1 MSEATASDV
10 VQLNQD
16 PSRKSESAN
25 QRAMRRI
32 WRDKLTM
39 TALLVLGTL
48 SLIIVLADPICRYV
62 LKVDPNA
69 TDPYDRLIAPFELPT
84 PIIITGLYENPLVG
98 PLLAPFQPGFHILGT
113 DDLGRD
119 YAARLMFGGQ
129 ISLAIGFFGS
139 IITLI
144 IGTAVGLA
152 SGYFGGVIDDLIN
165 WVITT
170 LDSIPSIYLLMLIA
184 TVLTRSATTLVI
196 VIALTG
202 WTGDARLVRG
212 QTIQIT
218 NLDYVLSARALGAGS
233 WRIMWTHIFPNT
245 LSLQFLVLASG
256 IGGLILTESTLSF
269 LKLGVQPPTATW
281 GNMLTN
287 AQQFFTRGP
296 HMATI
301 SGLLIFVTVLCLFVI
316 GDGLRDAFDPR
327 TVD

>member
-1 MSEATASDV
+1 MAQATSPNVIRIKDETTY
-10 VQLNQD
+10 
-16 PSRKSESAN
+16 KSLSMN
-25 QRAMRRI
+25 QRAIRRI

-39 TALLVLGTL
+39 AAIIVLGTISLLVLF
-48 SLIIVLADPICRYV
+48 ADPISRYI

-69 TDPYDRLIAPFELPT
+69 TDPSIR
-84 PIIITGLYENPLVG
+84 
-98 PLLAPFQPGFHILGT
+98 LLAPFEDPNHILGT

-119 YAARLMFGGQ
+119 YAARLLYGGQ
-129 ISLAIGFFGS
+129 VSLAIGFFGS

-144 IGTAVGLA
+144 IGTVVGLLA
-152 SGYFGGVIDDLIN
+152 GYLGGFVDDFLN

-170 LDSIPSIYLLMLIA
+170 LDSIPSIYLLMIIA

-196 VIALTG
+196 VIALTS
-202 WTGDARLVRG
+202 WTADARLVRG
-212 QTIQIT
+212 QTIQIRS
-218 NLDYVLSARALGAGS
+218 LDYVLSAQALGAGT
-233 WRIMWTHIFPNT
+233 WRLMWAHIFPNT

-256 IGGLILTESTLSF
+256 IGGLIISESTLSF

-287 AQQFFTRGP
+287 AQQFFSRGP

-301 SGLLIFVTVLCLFVI
+301 SGLLIFVTVLCLYII